1 MWILLTRNKFFDDFC
16 FSVPVF
22 QSPRLTSAAHPL
34 SDGSKQLVSRELK
47 YDVPTIVTIHE
58 SCNAT
63 ERRQLT
69 KALRETYEL
78 ATVARDYVLKNG
90 HDDKLFKTY
99 FGTAQPYPVLGAN
112 EQLISG
118 NKTGIL
124 FRCDNIDGK
133 CLWSRRV
140 VRTLAW
146 QECYFGDRHLPHYH
160 MKDANHSSSSAPWA
174 IQSRIRVHPTTLQ
187 LISCRHRFYHIP
199 TIGNGIIGHYAD
211 SYEECLQLAI
221 DHPENATYNT
231 HSLQYFA
238 ADVYARVIGNPGEGC
253 TGNFTLHLNTMG
265 STSTG
270 DSKTYSGETTHNDK
284 TTSNSNGQHCHTHAN
299 GEVHCD

>member
-1 MWILLTRNKFFDDFC
+1 MFLAKRVTVYNR
-16 FSVPVF
+16 VPVF

-133 CLWSRRV
+133 CKGGTDTGVARMLLWRPSFAPLSYEGRKPLEQFCALGYTV
-140 VRTLAW
+140 TNSSPSY
-146 QECYFGDRHLPHYH
+146 YFAADL
-160 MKDANHSSSSAPWA
+160 M
-174 IQSRIRVHPTTLQ
+174 
-187 LISCRHRFYHIP
+187 HRFYHIP

>member
-1 MWILLTRNKFFDDFC
+1 MYR
-16 FSVPVF
+16 V
-22 QSPRLTSAAHPL
+22 RLIHL
-34 SDGSKQLVSRELK
+34 SD
-47 YDVPTIVTIHE
+47 
-58 SCNAT
+58 
-63 ERRQLT
+63 
-69 KALRETYEL
+69 
-78 ATVARDYVLKNG
+78 VLKNG

-124 FRCDNIDGK
+124 FRCDNIDGN
-133 CLWSRRV
+133 CGQEGWYGHWRRKPLEQFCALGYTV
-140 VRTLAW
+140 TNSSPSY
-146 QECYFGDRHLPHYH
+146 YFAADL
-160 MKDANHSSSSAPWA
+160 M
-174 IQSRIRVHPTTLQ
+174 
-187 LISCRHRFYHIP
+187 HRFYHIP